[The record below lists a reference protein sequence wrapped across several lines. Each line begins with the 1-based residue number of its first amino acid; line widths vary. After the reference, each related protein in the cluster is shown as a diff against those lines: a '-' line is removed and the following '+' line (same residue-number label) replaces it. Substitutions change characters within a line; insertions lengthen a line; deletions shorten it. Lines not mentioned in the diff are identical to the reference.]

1 MRLRGFHLASLAA
14 ALAGAGAASNAQAAD
29 LTVSTTTTT
38 PVVTSNANGGPGSV
52 SVTSSG
58 TITVTTGQSAIT
70 ADSISHDVSNAG
82 TLASNDANN
91 TNAIHLLGGNS
102 GAITN
107 SGTINL
113 VESYVLTDTDNDGN
127 FDGAFATGLN
137 RNGILLSGP
146 GTFTGNIVNSGTI
159 TIEGQNSAAI
169 RLDSLLTGNLTST
182 GGLNLTGENSTAIAI
197 NGGVGS
203 GVTGDVILRSS
214 VVVRGQNSSGLQV
227 NAPIG
232 GQLRINGGWSVTGY
246 HSTVVPSDQST
257 LDPEDLLAGGP
268 AIGIHYSVAGGVTIE
283 GIGVEDDVDDD
294 GDGVTEAQGDTDDD
308 NSATIVSSGPAPAL
322 LIQSDPSANLVLG
335 PIASGPGVGYGLD
348 IRGSVA
354 SAGIFNNISA
364 TTILLQGSAG
374 ATVSTANG
382 ILLDGAVTTTAVEAD
397 AYGVR
402 VGAFATVPS
411 ILVRRV
417 FVTSVGSESADTAY
431 SFYFDPGA
439 TVNSFSNSSTITTS
453 LFGETGNAV
462 TITDRSNTL
471 ATINNSGS
479 IIAQVVATDSDPTDN
494 IPPPAV
500 TGSAIAIDVSTSTIG
515 VTVNQVADTPFTD
528 DDTVDDDAA
537 ARPIVGIV
545 GDILFGSGAD
555 NLNLLKGSITGN
567 VSFGAGADAF
577 VLDNGATYFGRMSD
591 SGGDLTVNVVN
602 GVMALN
608 GGTLNLTSAHFGANA
623 QLGVVLSTTPADTT
637 VINASGTVT
646 FDPGARVV
654 PIVPTGLPV
663 SGTQTFLTAGSIV
676 GGSNVTGAI
685 TADGVPYLYN
695 LSIAQVG
702 NTLQAGYL
710 LKTPTQLGLN
720 RNQSIAFDPIIAAA
734 RLDPD
739 VSLALSQLG
748 TQYDFFNAY
757 EDLLPTY
764 SSAVTELAAT
774 AIQQMQSA
782 ASNRLNTTRINNI
795 HDTSVWAQ
803 EIGYALDREPPDV
816 NGQDFRGH
824 GFGIAGGIDGPLDNG
839 AMFGLALSFIS
850 SEMEEP
856 GRPQGQIAASY
867 GQFNAYLGTAL
878 GPIDLDFVGGLGVGK
893 LSERRYVEIGTFN
906 ALTTADWWSY
916 EGHGAVRASAPM
928 RVANWLVISP
938 QVALTYIALQ
948 EQDYTESGGGAAID
962 YEADSQFSQRLW
974 ADVGFDF
981 AARFQTQ
988 GRTIIQPHLY
998 AGYRA
1003 NAIDTASERTFRFV
1017 STGTPF
1023 TLTDDKLGSGGPL
1036 VGIGIDATNG
1046 YSTFSLSYE
1055 GEFGDQVD
1063 RHSLN
1068 AAIRFRF

>member
-1 MRLRGFHLASLAA
+1 MRLRGFHLAGLAA

-29 LTVSTTTTT
+29 LTVSTSTTT
-38 PVVTSNANGGPGSV
+38 PVVTSNANGGPGNVTV
-52 SVTSSG
+52 SSTG
-58 TITVTTGQSAIT
+58 TITVTTGQT
-70 ADSISHDVSNAG
+70 AVTVDSNNNVSNAG
-82 TLASNDANN
+82 ILTSNDANN
-91 TNAIHLLGGNS
+91 STGIHLLAGHNGT
-102 GAITN
+102 ITN
-107 SGTINL
+107 TGSINL
-113 VESYVLTDTDNDGN
+113 VESYVLTDTDSDGN
-127 FDGAFATGLN
+127 LDGAFATGLN
-137 RNGILLSGP
+137 RNGILLDGV
-146 GTFTGNIVNSGTI
+146 GTFTGDITSSGPI

-182 GGLNLTGENSTAIAI
+182 GVISLTGENSTAIAI
-197 NGGVGS
+197 NGGAGH
-203 GVTGDVILRSS
+203 GVTGNVIIRGS
-214 VVVRGQNSSGLQV
+214 VDVRGQNSSGLQV

-232 GQLRINGGWSVTGY
+232 GQLRINGGWSVTGF
-246 HSTVVPSDQST
+246 HSTTVPADQST
-257 LDPEDLLAGGP
+257 LDPEDLLIGGP

-294 GDGVTEAQGDTDDD
+294 GDGQTEAQGDTNDD
-308 NSATIVSSGPAPAL
+308 NSANIASIGSSPAL

-335 PIASGPGVGYGLD
+335 PIATGTGAGYGLD
-348 IRGSVA
+348 IRGSVS
-354 SAGIFNNISA
+354 SAGAFDNIGA

-374 ATVSTANG
+374 ATVSTSNG
-382 ILLDGAVTTTAVEAD
+382 IVIDGVVTTSAVEAD
-397 AYGVR
+397 AYGLR
-402 VGAFATVPS
+402 VGAFATVPT
-411 ILVRRV
+411 ILVRRI
-417 FVTSVGSESADTAY
+417 FTTSVGSESADTAHG
-431 SFYFDPGA
+431 FYFDPGA
-439 TVNSFSNSSTITTS
+439 TVNALNNSTTIVTS

-462 TITDRSNTL
+462 AITDRSNTL
-471 ATINNSGS
+471 ATITNSGS
-479 IIAQVVATDSDPTDN
+479 ITAQVVATDSNPTDN
-494 IPPPAV
+494 IPPPPV

-515 VTVNQVADTPFTD
+515 VTVNQIADVPFTD

-537 ARPIVGIV
+537 SRPDVKIV

-555 NLNLLKGSITGN
+555 TLNVQKGAITGN
-567 VSFGAGADAF
+567 VSFGAGADNF
-577 VLDNGATYFGRMSD
+577 ILDNGATYFGRMTD
-591 SGGDLTVNVVN
+591 SGGDLTINVVN

-608 GGTLNLTSAHFGANA
+608 GGTLNMTAGHFGANA
-623 QLGVVLSTTPADTT
+623 QLGVVLSNTPADTT

-646 FDPGARVV
+646 FDAGARVV

-685 TADGVPYLYN
+685 TTEGVPYLYN
-695 LSIAQVG
+695 LSISQVG
-702 NTLQAGYL
+702 NSLQAGYL

-734 RLDPD
+734 RLDST
-739 VSLALSQLG
+739 VSLALSQLDN
-748 TQYDFFNAY
+748 QYDFFNAY
-757 EDLLPTY
+757 EDLMPTY

-782 ASNRLNTTRINNI
+782 ATNRLNTTRINNI
-795 HDTSVWAQ
+795 HETSVWAQ
-803 EIGYALDREPPDV
+803 EIGYALDRQPASV

-878 GPIDLDFVGGLGVGK
+878 GPIDLDFVGGAGVGK
-893 LSERRYVEIGTFN
+893 LSERRYVQIGTFN

-938 QVALTYIALQ
+938 QAALTYIALQ
-948 EQDYTESGGGAAID
+948 ENGYTESGGGAAID
-962 YEADSQFSQRLW
+962 YEANDQFSQRLW
-974 ADVGFDF
+974 ADLGLDF
-981 AARFQTQ
+981 AARFQMQ
-988 GRTIIQPHLY
+988 NRTVIQPHLY

-1003 NAIDTASERTFRFV
+1003 NAIDDAAERTFRFV
-1017 STGTPF
+1017 STGTEF
-1023 TLTDDKLGSGGPL
+1023 TLQDEPLGNGGPL
-1036 VGIGIDATNG
+1036 VGLGIDATNG

-1068 AAIRFRF
+1068 ASIRFRF